1 MKGPRKTVPENAEK
15 LEQEETKGQ
24 EEPILDTLAFVPDH
38 PQTSLGHRMAAS
50 PMERLLGGVK
60 PSQGATH
67 FKTRDS
73 RVLLLVGRRPQARKG
88 LSVEKKGP

>member
-38 PQTSLGHRMAAS
+38 PQTSPGHRMAAS

-60 PSQGATH
+60 RSQGATH

-73 RVLLLVGRRPQARKG
+73 TESYFL
-88 LSVEKKGP
+88 